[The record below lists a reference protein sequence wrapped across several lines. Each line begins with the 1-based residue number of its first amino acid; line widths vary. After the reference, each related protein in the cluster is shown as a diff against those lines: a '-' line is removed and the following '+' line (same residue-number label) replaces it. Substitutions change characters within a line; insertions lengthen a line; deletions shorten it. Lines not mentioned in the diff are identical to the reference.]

1 MRTYHSDMT
10 TDRPTSDDS
19 SPLTDI
25 RPVVEVRTYRTKP
38 GCRTEFIEI
47 FQSLGGPA
55 QRAYGMT
62 ILGPLSDAEDA
73 DTVVWLRAFPADAE
87 RERIKAAFYE
97 GPEWTDE
104 LEGIVEPLLAETT
117 VRVCHMPAGFLD
129 GPLRSTSWH

>member
-1 MRTYHSDMT
+1 MT
-10 TDRPTSDDS
+10 TDRLASDGS

-38 GCRTEFIEI
+38 GRRTEFIDV

-62 ILGPLSDAEDA
+62 VLGPLPDADDA
-73 DTVVWLRAFPADAE
+73 DTVVWLRAFPSAAE
-87 RERIKAAFYE
+87 RERIKAAFYD
-97 GPEWTDE
+97 GPEWKDE
-104 LEGIVEPLLAETT
+104 LEGIVDPLLAETT

-129 GPLRSTSWH
+129 GSLRSPSWH